1 MRTDVIPRFTEETAG
16 FWQGAQQGEVR
27 VEKCGGCGRLRF
39 PPQPMCPKCNSPERS
54 WEPVAS
60 TGALYTF
67 AVIHGVPPEPQLAGE
82 RGHPF
87 ILGVVEVDGT
97 DGVKMMTDIDGE
109 WIERVSIG
117 MPMKAIFETVTG
129 EITLPRWVPSEE

>member
-1 MRTDVIPRFTEETAG
+1 
-16 FWQGAQQGEVR
+16 
-27 VEKCGGCGRLRF
+27 
-39 PPQPMCPKCNSPERS
+39 MCPKCNSPERS

-82 RGHPF
+82 RDHPF

-97 DGVKMMTDIDGE
+97 DRVKMMTDIDGE
-109 WIERVSIG
+109 WIDRVSIG